1 MQFSL
6 KRNTQALLF
15 RTERRLHS
23 ISFSDHR
30 PIMLKHGMVDF
41 GPTTFRIFN
50 NWFGKD
56 DFEELV
62 EKTWTS
68 ENFS

>member
-1 MQFSL
+1 
-6 KRNTQALLF
+6 
-15 RTERRLHS
+15 
-23 ISFSDHR
+23 
-30 PIMLKHGMVDF
+30 MLKHGMVDF